1 MVNNYTNFT
10 GEYIKKVTDIDIAV
24 TITTC
29 CLSIIGALIIFI
41 NLGRTYKRGDHIS
54 EPMKLLIYLTIAD
67 IFSAIG
73 FLFGAIRF
81 LYGDDI
87 SPEKVLA
94 CHKGNDSGCI
104 AQSFLTTMSSMSS
117 FWWTSIIAFHLLW
130 NSTDKEGS
138 CNQPKQARKDNIQ
151 MFVYHLLSW
160 AVPGAITI
168 TAMAKGILGSDLS
181 VGSGA
186 WCWISACLSD
196 NERTIWMA
204 VSGKGWEILMYFS
217 CLGFY
222 MLLKFRQKCAMI
234 RSKRKHAQV
243 DSSTP
248 LIPSSNRPNEDIR
261 FMYLWLIELCL
272 RCFGTVRFI
281 MAAIKRHTGY
291 RSVHY
296 EDVDIYLMHFQC
308 FGDSAQAFCSC
319 LIFFGF
325 R

>member
-1 MVNNYTNFT
+1 MVHNYTNFT
-10 GEYIKKVTDIDIAV
+10 GEYIKKVTEIDIAV

-29 CLSIIGALIIFI
+29 CLSIIGAVIIFI
-41 NLGRTYKRGDHIS
+41 NLGRTYKRGEHIS
-54 EPMKLLIYLTIAD
+54 EPMKLLLYLTIAD

-94 CHKGNDSGCI
+94 CHLENDSGCI

-130 NSTDKEGS
+130 NSTDTDQS
-138 CNQPKQARKDNIQ
+138 RSFNQSEHTRKGIQ

-204 VSGKGWEILMYFS
+204 VSGKGWEIL
-217 CLGFY
+217 
-222 MLLKFRQKCAMI
+222 I
-234 RSKRKHAQV
+234 SKRKHAQV

-248 LIPSSNRPNEDIR
+248 LIPTSNRPNEDIR

-308 FGDSAQAFCSC
+308 FGDSAQALCSC

>member
-1 MVNNYTNFT
+1 MVHNYTNFT

-29 CLSIIGALIIFI
+29 YLSIIGALIIFI
-41 NLGRTYKRGDHIS
+41 NLGRTYKRGEHIS
-54 EPMKLLIYLTIAD
+54 EPMKLLLYLTIAD

-94 CHKGNDSGCI
+94 CHKENDSGCI
-104 AQSFLTTMSSMSS
+104 AQSFLTTMSSMSF

-130 NSTDKEGS
+130 SSTDQEQSGS
-138 CNQPKQARKDNIQ
+138 FNQSEHVRKDIQ
-151 MFVYHLLSW
+151 MFVYHLLSSTI
-160 AVPGAITI
+160 PGAITI

-204 VSGKGWEILMYFS
+204 VSGKGWEILM
-217 CLGFY
+217 
-222 MLLKFRQKCAMI
+222 A
-234 RSKRKHAQV
+234 KRKHAQV

-248 LIPSSNRPNEDIR
+248 LIPTSNRPNEDIR

-308 FGDSAQAFCSC
+308 FGDSAQTFCSC